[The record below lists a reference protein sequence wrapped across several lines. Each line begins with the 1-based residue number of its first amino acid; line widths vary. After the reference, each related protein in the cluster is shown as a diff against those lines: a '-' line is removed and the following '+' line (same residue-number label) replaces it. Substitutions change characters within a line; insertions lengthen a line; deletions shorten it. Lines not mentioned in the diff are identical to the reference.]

1 MSDIKFRLLE
11 NVFERKKEQ
20 TGYFIGE
27 QKKERY
33 DGEKFNEIILFSFT
47 PEITNIIYDTAF
59 EELTLLDARKINDTY
74 TISNISL
81 NNKWSP
87 FQQWYVRLEA
97 LDYVYPLYKFGKDT
111 LKELLNFE
119 GEHAYQYAEFV
130 NNKDKENGTENNTDT
145 GRV

>member
-33 DGEKFNEIILFSFT
+33 DGEKYNEIILFSFT
-47 PEITNIIYDTAF
+47 PEITNIIYGTAF

-74 TISNISL
+74 TVSNISL

-87 FQQWYVRLEA
+87 FQQWCVRLES

-119 GEHAYQYAEFV
+119 GEYGYQYAEFV
-130 NNKDKENGTENNTDT
+130 NNRDENNIISE
-145 GRV
+145 

>member
-11 NVFERKKEQ
+11 NVFENKKEQ

-47 PEITNIIYDTAF
+47 PEITNIIYDTTF

-87 FQQWYVRLEA
+87 FQQWYVRLDS
-97 LDYVYPLYKFGKDT
+97 LDYVYPLFKFGKDT

>member
-11 NVFERKKEQ
+11 NVFENKKEQ

-47 PEITNIIYDTAF
+47 PEITNIIYGTTF

-87 FQQWYVRLEA
+87 FQQWYVRLDS
-97 LDYVYPLYKFGKDT
+97 LDYVYPLFKFGKDT

-130 NNKDKENGTENNTDT
+130 NNKDNENGTENNTDT

>member
-11 NVFERKKEQ
+11 NVFENKKEQ

-33 DGEKFNEIILFSFT
+33 YGEKFNEIILFSFT
-47 PEITNIIYDTAF
+47 PEITNIIYGTTF

-87 FQQWYVRLEA
+87 FQQWYVRLDS
-97 LDYVYPLYKFGKDT
+97 LDYVYPLFKFDKDT

>member
-1 MSDIKFRLLE
+1 MSKIDFRLLE
-11 NVFERKKEQ
+11 NLFERKEEQ

-33 DGEKFNEIILFSFT
+33 CGEKYNEIILFSFT
-47 PEITNIIYDTAF
+47 PEIRNLIYDSTF
-59 EELTLLDARKINDTY
+59 EELTLVDARKISETY
-74 TISNISL
+74 TDCNISL

-87 FQQWYVRLEA
+87 FQQWYVCLGSM
-97 LDYVYPLYKFGKDT
+97 DYVYPLFKFDKNT

-119 GEHAYQYAEFV
+119 GEYAYEYAKFV

>member
-47 PEITNIIYDTAF
+47 PEITNIIYGTAF
-59 EELTLLDARKINDTY
+59 EELTLLDACKINDTY

>member
-1 MSDIKFRLLE
+1 MSNINFRLLE
-11 NVFERKKEQ
+11 NLFERREEQ

-33 DGEKFNEIILFSFT
+33 MGEKYNEIILFSFT
-47 PEITNIIYDTAF
+47 PEIQKIMYDSTF

-97 LDYVYPLYKFGKDT
+97 LDYAYPLYKFGKDT

-119 GEHAYQYAEFV
+119 GEYGYQYAELV
-130 NNKDKENGTENNTDT
+130 NNTDENSAANE
-145 GRV
+145 

>member
-1 MSDIKFRLLE
+1 MGDINYRLLE
-11 NVFERKKEQ
+11 NIFERKKDQ

-33 DGEKFNEIILFSFT
+33 MGEKYNEIILFSFT
-47 PEITNIIYDTAF
+47 PEITNIIYGTAF
-59 EELTLLDARKINDTY
+59 EELTLVDTRKISETY
-74 TISNISL
+74 TNSNISL

-87 FQQWYVRLEA
+87 FQQWYVNLGS
-97 LDYVYPLYKFGKDT
+97 LDYIYPLFKFGKDT

-119 GEHAYQYAEFV
+119 GEHAYQYAELI

>member
-47 PEITNIIYDTAF
+47 PEITNIIYGTAF

-87 FQQWYVRLEA
+87 FQQWYVRLKA

-119 GEHAYQYAEFV
+119 GEYGYQYAELV
-130 NNKDKENGTENNTDT
+130 NNTDENSAANE
-145 GRV
+145 

>member
-1 MSDIKFRLLE
+1 MGDINFRLLE
-11 NVFERKKEQ
+11 NIFERKEDQ

-33 DGEKFNEIILFSFT
+33 MGEKYNEIILFSFT
-47 PEITNIIYDTAF
+47 PEITNLIYDNTF
-59 EELTLLDARKINDTY
+59 EELTLVDARKISETHTN
-74 TISNISL
+74 SNISL

-87 FQQWYVRLEA
+87 FQQWYVNLGS
-97 LDYVYPLYKFGKDT
+97 LDYIYPLFKFGKDT

-119 GEHAYQYAEFV
+119 GEHAYQYAELV

>member
-11 NVFERKKEQ
+11 NVFENKKEQ

-33 DGEKFNEIILFSFT
+33 DGGKFNEIILFSFT
-47 PEITNIIYDTAF
+47 PEITNIIYGTTF

-87 FQQWYVRLEA
+87 FQQWYVRLDS
-97 LDYVYPLYKFGKDT
+97 LDYVYPLFKFGKDT
-111 LKELLNFE
+111 LKELFNFE

>member
-47 PEITNIIYDTAF
+47 PEITNIIYGTAF

-119 GEHAYQYAEFV
+119 GEYGYQYAELV
-130 NNKDKENGTENNTDT
+130 NNTDENSAANE
-145 GRV
+145 